1 MRVCV
6 GIWAKPQKAITHD
19 MIWMKELQYSR
30 ESVIGT
36 ENDFTTLSYSATHFY
51 FLRYRQPDGLSFFF
65 LALAEE

>member
-1 MRVCV
+1 
-6 GIWAKPQKAITHD
+6 
-19 MIWMKELQYSR
+19 MKELQYSR